1 MTKKRLYLGLLAA
14 SMLLLAGVI
23 FYLWLSFS
31 RHDLGVLRYI
41 SYVAVGVVLLALI
54 VVVLGYAGI
63 MLSLISAKD
72 IKIFKKPITFTLS
85 LLYPV
90 VLWLGKFFRITQ
102 DKIQRSFVEV
112 NNQLVRARQGKI
124 PAGKLLVLLPH
135 CLQVADCNRR
145 VTIDTNNCLR
155 CGRCDVGKILEL
167 CERYGVHLCIATGG
181 TIARDA
187 VKKLRPKAIVAV
199 ACERDLTSG
208 ILDCIPLPV
217 LGVTNERPNGPCF
230 NTQVSIEAV
239 EKAILFFTQG
249 GKVDGVFT

>member
-1 MTKKRLYLGLLAA
+1 VTKKRLYLGLSAA

-23 FYLWLSFS
+23 VYIWLTFS
-31 RHDLGVLRYI
+31 RQDLGVLRYI
-41 SYVAVGVVLLALI
+41 SFLAVCVVLLALI

-63 MLSLISAKD
+63 MFSLLADKD

-90 VLWLGKFFRITQ
+90 VLWIGKLFRITQ

-112 NNQLVRARQGKI
+112 NNQLVQARQGQI
-124 PAGKLLVLLPH
+124 PADRLLILLPH
-135 CLQVADCNRR
+135 CLQVADCARR
-145 VTIDTNNCLR
+145 VTIDTNNCVR
-155 CGRCDVGKILEL
+155 CGRCDIGRILDL
-167 CERYGVHLCIATGG
+167 CNRYGTHLCIATGG

-217 LGVTNERPNGPCF
+217 LGVTNERPHGPCF
-230 NTQVSIEAV
+230 NTQVNIEAV

-249 GKVDGVFT
+249 GKVNGIFT